1 MLLPALSDLT
11 LAAAREGVLAGWAV
25 LDAKR
30 EVRVA
35 GAVGVPLLPSRD
47 SFRMLEM
54 SSLAEV
60 EWGWAE
66 PEGLLGGSSA
76 RRWREVVNVRAFWHW
91 SWGLQCRAMAANRCW
106 GCLYAAGARK
116 GNNGCDERRNASPA
130 LYRSITTRDTLPS
143 SSAELGSLSIDV
155 RSRKRRRMAGE
166 VARVKLGGEV
176 KVAPRHTASLMRL
189 QGCTSASL
197 HIHVLRAPT
206 FWLLGIL
213 LSHIARLAVIM
224 AYNYGPPGAYG
235 GRQPSYGFPPG
246 ANMGGPP
253 GMAPA
258 PGMDAPPGMT
268 AQSPAGGQMPFQAPI
283 PGVNMNAPVIRLG
296 VDQKPGTPAD
306 RIAGGGRGGDA
317 RGSNAEP
324 LGGRSRAGLGAD
336 GGSRNLERDR
346 AAIRENMLAIQPP
359 TREEVARTIFVGD
372 IVENAPSDEAIENI
386 LRCAGKLRR
395 WTRARNADDQK
406 CKFGFAEYEDV
417 DSLEAANEI
426 FGEGIEVPAL
436 KSGRVIKQEE
446 DGETH
451 KITLSVVVDEQSQ
464 KYIEEW
470 TSKRKEEDDARQF
483 RLDSCKEDL
492 QQCIAALAN
501 ADAFMANAG
510 LNGDADGEVKQANG
524 DEQGAEVVN
533 IPLGGGAAEDE
544 LNDIP
549 EEMRATV
556 AAEIKAFRDRSIIR
570 DKERLKKEEEME
582 QQERQRSRINRLAS
596 PPLSGAPSGPA
607 SSTNGIPVG
616 PRGAA
621 PSGPKGYRG
630 AQMPSDYANGVAFVG
645 TNGATNG
652 ISLNREDDDA
662 EESDEELE
670 ARRQRKHEEELEK
683 RYLDQ
688 ERRWLNRERNSAMAR
703 ERQRKQEQ
711 DAKDKKNRE
720 KDAMLKRLR
729 EWNDDEETRAGR
741 EEYYVDRSA
750 WIRKRADYREA
761 EQKKDDAD
769 RMAENR
775 EQNHQHARD
784 AEARGQADAFLD
796 QMGEQ
801 MASRNEPAQPTGPSN
816 FKLSLG
822 SAAAKT
828 KAAAT
833 APASRRPAAFEL
845 EGLLEDDEDNASNV
859 RKPAL
864 KPLDDTST
872 LPTNGADLSD
882 EDRAA
887 ARAQLAAEIPSDVDA
902 LFAHKVRWEGLTPE
916 MLEEQVRPMVEKR
929 VMEYLGVQEEFIVD
943 AVVGGIKKQTG
954 PEELVGEL
962 EPVLED
968 EARVMMKKVWR
979 LVVFLSESQA
989 RGLN

>member
-1 MLLPALSDLT
+1 
-11 LAAAREGVLAGWAV
+11 
-25 LDAKR
+25 
-30 EVRVA
+30 
-35 GAVGVPLLPSRD
+35 
-47 SFRMLEM
+47 
-54 SSLAEV
+54 
-60 EWGWAE
+60 
-66 PEGLLGGSSA
+66 
-76 RRWREVVNVRAFWHW
+76 
-91 SWGLQCRAMAANRCW
+91 
-106 GCLYAAGARK
+106 
-116 GNNGCDERRNASPA
+116 
-130 LYRSITTRDTLPS
+130 
-143 SSAELGSLSIDV
+143 
-155 RSRKRRRMAGE
+155 
-166 VARVKLGGEV
+166 
-176 KVAPRHTASLMRL
+176 
-189 QGCTSASL
+189 
-197 HIHVLRAPT
+197 
-206 FWLLGIL
+206 
-213 LSHIARLAVIM
+213 
-224 AYNYGPPGAYG
+224 
-235 GRQPSYGFPPG
+235 
-246 ANMGGPP
+246 
-253 GMAPA
+253 
-258 PGMDAPPGMT
+258 
-268 AQSPAGGQMPFQAPI
+268 
-283 PGVNMNAPVIRLG
+283 MNAPVIRLG
-296 VDQKPGTPAD
+296 IDQKPGTPGD
-306 RIAGGGRGGDA
+306 RIAGGGRGGDG

-359 TREEVARTIFVGD
+359 TREEVARTIFIGD
-372 IVENAPSDEAIENI
+372 IVENAPSDEAIEDI

-426 FGEGIEVPAL
+426 FGGGIEVSAST
-436 KSGRVIKQEE
+436 SGQVIKHE
-446 DGETH
+446 DGDSQGI
-451 KITLSVVVDEQSQ
+451 KLRVVVDEQSQ

-483 RLDSCKEDL
+483 RLDSCREDL

-501 ADAFMANAG
+501 ADAFMANPG
-510 LNGDADGEVKQANG
+510 LNGHADGEPEQTNG
-524 DEQGAEVVN
+524 DNRDAEVVN
-533 IPLGGGAAEDE
+533 IPLGGGTAEDE

-556 AAEIKAFRDRSIIR
+556 AAEIKAFRDQSIIR
-570 DKERLKKEEEME
+570 DKERLKKEEELE
-582 QQERQRSRINRLAS
+582 QQERLRSRVNRLAS
-596 PPLSGAPSGPA
+596 PPLSGVPSGPA

-630 AQMPSDYANGVAFVG
+630 AQMPSDYTNGVAFVG
-645 TNGATNG
+645 ANGGTNG
-652 ISLNREDDDA
+652 ISLNREDEDA

-711 DAKDKKNRE
+711 DANDKKNRE

-729 EWNDDEETRAGR
+729 EWNDDEEARAGR
-741 EEYYVDRSA
+741 EEYYIDRSA
-750 WIRKRADYREA
+750 WVRNRGDYRDVEI
-761 EQKKDDAD
+761 KKDDAD
-769 RMAENR
+769 RTAENR
-775 EQNHQHARD
+775 EQNHQQARE

-801 MASRNEPAQPTGPSN
+801 MASRAELTQPTGPSN

-828 KAAAT
+828 KAAAA
-833 APASRRPAAFEL
+833 APASKRPAAFEL
-845 EGLLEDDEDNASNV
+845 EGLLEDDEENTSTS

-882 EDRAA
+882 DDRAA
-887 ARAQLAAEIPSDVDA
+887 ARSQLAAEIPSDVDA
-902 LFAHKVRWEGLTPE
+902 LFAHKVRWASLTSE

-929 VMEYLGVQEEFIVD
+929 IMEYLGVQEEFIVD
-943 AVVGGIKKQTG
+943 TVVGGIKKQTG

-979 LVVFLSESQA
+979 LVIFLSESQA

>member
-1 MLLPALSDLT
+1 
-11 LAAAREGVLAGWAV
+11 
-25 LDAKR
+25 
-30 EVRVA
+30 
-35 GAVGVPLLPSRD
+35 
-47 SFRMLEM
+47 
-54 SSLAEV
+54 
-60 EWGWAE
+60 
-66 PEGLLGGSSA
+66 
-76 RRWREVVNVRAFWHW
+76 
-91 SWGLQCRAMAANRCW
+91 
-106 GCLYAAGARK
+106 
-116 GNNGCDERRNASPA
+116 
-130 LYRSITTRDTLPS
+130 
-143 SSAELGSLSIDV
+143 
-155 RSRKRRRMAGE
+155 
-166 VARVKLGGEV
+166 
-176 KVAPRHTASLMRL
+176 
-189 QGCTSASL
+189 
-197 HIHVLRAPT
+197 
-206 FWLLGIL
+206 
-213 LSHIARLAVIM
+213 
-224 AYNYGPPGAYG
+224 
-235 GRQPSYGFPPG
+235 
-246 ANMGGPP
+246 
-253 GMAPA
+253 
-258 PGMDAPPGMT
+258 MDAPPGMT
-268 AQSPAGGQMPFQAPI
+268 AQSPAGGQMPFPTPI
-283 PGVNMNAPVIRLG
+283 PGVNMSAPVIRLG

-324 LGGRSRAGLGAD
+324 LGGRSRPGLGGD

-359 TREEVARTIFVGD
+359 TREEVARTIFIGD
-372 IVENAPSDEAIENI
+372 IVEHAPSDEAIEDI

-426 FGEGIEVPAL
+426 FGAGIELPAL
-436 KSGRVIKQEE
+436 RSGQVVKQEE
-446 DGETH
+446 DSETQ
-451 KITLSVVVDEQSQ
+451 KIKLNVVVDEQSQ

-470 TSKRKEEDDARQF
+470 TGKRKEEDDARQF
-483 RLDSCKEDL
+483 RLDSCREDL

-510 LNGDADGEVKQANG
+510 LNGDADGEPKQTNG
-524 DEQGAEVVN
+524 DDQDAEVVN
-533 IPLGGGAAEDE
+533 IPLGGGTAEDE

-570 DKERLKKEEEME
+570 DKERLKKEEELE

-596 PPLSGAPSGPA
+596 PPLSGAASGPA

-645 TNGATNG
+645 ANGGTNG
-652 ISLNREDDDA
+652 ISLNREDEDA

-750 WIRKRADYREA
+750 WIRKRGDYRDAEA
-761 EQKKDDAD
+761 QKDAAD
-769 RMAENR
+769 RSAENR
-775 EQNHQHARD
+775 EQNNQQARE

-801 MASRNEPAQPTGPSN
+801 MASSRPEPAQGPSSN

-828 KAAAT
+828 RAAAAA

-845 EGLLEDDEDNASNV
+845 EGLLEDDEDATSTT

-864 KPLDDTST
+864 KPLSDTST

-882 EDRAA
+882 SERAL
-887 ARAQLAAEIPSDVDA
+887 ARSQLAGEIPSDTDA
-902 LFAHKVRWEGLTPE
+902 LFAHQVKWASLTNE
-916 MLEEQVRPMVEKR
+916 VLEEQVRPMVEKR
-929 VMEYLGVQEEFIVD
+929 IMEYLGVQEELVVET
-943 AVVGGIKKQTG
+943 VVGGIRG
-954 PEELVGEL
+954 RRAPGELVGEL

-968 EARVMMKKVWR
+968 EARVMMRKVWR
-979 LVVFLSESQA
+979 LVVFLSESAA